1 MSTEPTDADISA
13 AKGLTRAA
21 LAFLDGGPLPFQVT
35 ESRPGDPEP
44 IYIGLAADTWIN
56 TGWWHSGARE
66 PSTFLGSTS

>member
-1 MSTEPTDADISA
+1 MHDPNPA
-13 AKGLTRAA
+13 AGMTRAA
-21 LAFLDGGPLPFQVT
+21 LAFLDGGASPFTVT